1 MTKAAAMAAGTSVE
15 DVRRTM
21 TRLFEQAG
29 LDNPAL
35 DARLLAGHALGLDH
49 TGLVANASRILSAA
63 EREAVAKLSGRRL
76 DGEPVARILG
86 EKEFW
91 SLPFGLSPDT
101 LVPRPETEIVVEA
114 ALDVLRKTGI
124 EDRPVRIADLGAGS
138 GAILLAIL
146 HERKD
151 AFGIG
156 TDISTGAMSTARAN
170 AQRLGLADRAAFVA
184 CDLASALRGPFD
196 LVVSN
201 PPYVASAGIETLARE
216 VRDFDPRRALDGG
229 HDGLAF
235 YRRIAREAAHLLA
248 PDGALVVEL
257 GAGQQEAVSGI
268 MAQAG
273 LPPRESARADLARI
287 PRALILRPRQGVG
300 A

>member
-1 MTKAAAMAAGTSVE
+1 MTKAAAMAGEASVE
-15 DVRRTM
+15 DIRRTM
-21 TRLFEQAG
+21 AHLFEQAG

-35 DARLLAGHALGLDH
+35 DARLLAGHVLGLDH
-49 TGLVANASRILSAA
+49 TGLVANAARILSAA
-63 EREAVAKLSGRRL
+63 EREAVAILSQRRL
-76 DGEPVARILG
+76 GGEPVARILG
-86 EKEFW
+86 VKEFW

-101 LVPRPETEIVVEA
+101 LVPRPETETVVET
-114 ALDVLRKTGI
+114 ALDLLSQTWI
-124 EDRPVRIADLGAGS
+124 EDRPVRIADLGTGT

-156 TDISTGAMSTARAN
+156 TDISAGALSTAREN
-170 AQRLGLADRAAFVA
+170 ARQLGLQERAAFVA
-184 CDLASALRGPFD
+184 CDLANALRGPFD
-196 LVVSN
+196 LIVSN
-201 PPYVASAGIETLARE
+201 PPYIASAEIETLEPE

-229 HDGLAF
+229 SDGLAF
-235 YRRIAREAAHLLA
+235 YRRIAREVARLLR

-257 GAGQQEAVSGI
+257 GSGQQEAVSGI

-273 LPPRESARADLARI
+273 LAAPESARPDLARI